1 MYASTAI
8 CMTDTTLES
17 CNDDSPIESMAER
30 VRLCVIRIAAEQ
42 NKSALA
48 ELMELMANRILHF
61 AIKHVG
67 DESLAREIVQD
78 TLMAVWTKAASFD
91 QDKAKATTWIF
102 TIARNLCYDQGRRK
116 LSRPQLV
123 SAEDVYQ
130 DVYYQDSSSSQTSD
144 SELDKD
150 KILLLIEELSV
161 EQRQVVN
168 LVCIQDYSHAD
179 TANILQLPLGTVKSR
194 LRLALAKLA
203 LMIKDKGYG
212 YD

>member
-1 MYASTAI
+1 MFASTAI

-17 CNDDSPIESMAER
+17 SNDDSPIESTAER
-30 VRLCVIRIAAEQ
+30 VRLCVVRIAAEK

-102 TIARNLCYDQGRRK
+102 TIARNLCYDHGRK
-116 LSRPQLV
+116 TLSRPQLV
-123 SAEDVYQ
+123 SADDVYQ
-130 DVYYQDSSSSQTSD
+130 DVYCQDASSPHASD
-144 SELDKD
+144 SELDKE
-150 KILLLIEELSV
+150 KILLLIEELPV
-161 EQRQVVN
+161 EQRQVVS

-194 LRLALAKLA
+194 LRLALSKLA
-203 LMIKDKGYG
+203 LMMKDKGFG